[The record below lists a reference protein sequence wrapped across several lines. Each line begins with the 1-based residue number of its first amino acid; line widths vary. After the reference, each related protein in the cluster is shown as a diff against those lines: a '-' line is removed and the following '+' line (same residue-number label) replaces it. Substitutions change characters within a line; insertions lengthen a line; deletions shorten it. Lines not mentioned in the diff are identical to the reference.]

1 MQNNMGILMQA
12 IKNPQSFL
20 QQAMNNNEIMQN
32 PISKNAIE
40 LYQRGDK
47 QGLNELADNL
57 CKEKGINRQDFEKQI
72 MSKIGMN

>member
-1 MQNNMGILMQA
+1 MNNMGLLFQA
-12 IKNPQSFL
+12 VKNPQAFL
-20 QQAMNNNEIMQN
+20 QQAMNNSQIMQN

-40 LYQRGDK
+40 MYQKGDK

-72 MSKIGMN
+72 RSQIGM

>member
-12 IKNPQSFL
+12 IKNPQAFL
-20 QQAMNNNEIMQN
+20 QQVMNNNEIMQN
-32 PISKNAIE
+32 PISRNALE
-40 LYQRGDK
+40 MYQKRDK

-72 MSKIGMN
+72 RSQFGM